1 MIRDIKRA
9 LMLTLTSPIKPGS
22 IHRFMPEIE
31 FEERVIEAIEI
42 FDIID
47 ESHKRGKELALGN
60 IDLSSLGL
68 GHLISTA
75 YKKAFEAI
83 NERPIPGIVAAAVV
97 LSSIDGYS
105 EALRQNVINNVGPY
119 LSKLLYKGKPSDT
132 VEFVEALEDLG
143 LSNYIN
149 LLEKANI
156 NKEYIEYENMTLG
169 DIFEILSKIDAGFM
183 INIKDYSNLLKL
195 SKLMLNSKN
204 AVQAS
209 VKSYIYIGK
218 DLYKISD
225 FLDLDINDPNIL
237 NKLLSKDKVL
247 KRNREDLNAILGGVL
262 ITLYFALNYE
272 NPLRLF

>member
-31 FEERVIEAIEI
+31 FEERIIEAIEV

-47 ESHKRGKELALGN
+47 ESHKRGRELALGN
-60 IDLSSLGL
+60 IDLGSLGL

-75 YKKAFEAI
+75 YKKSFEII
-83 NERPIPGIVAAAVV
+83 NERPIPGIAAAAIV

-105 EALRQNVINNVGPY
+105 EALKQNVINNIGSF
-119 LSKLLYKGKPSDT
+119 LSKLLYKGKPNDT
-132 VEFVEALEDLG
+132 VEFIESLEDLG
-143 LSNYIN
+143 LSNYIS

-156 NKEYIEYENMTLG
+156 NKNYIEYEGRTLG
-169 DIFEILSKIDAGFM
+169 DIFEVLSKIDAGFM

-195 SKLMLNSKN
+195 SKLIINSKN
-204 AVQAS
+204 AIHAS
-209 VKSYIYIGK
+209 IKSYIYIGK
-218 DLYKISD
+218 DLYKIND
-225 FLDLDINDPNIL
+225 FSDLDINDPNLL
-237 NKLLSKDKVL
+237 NKLSSKDKVL
-247 KRNREDLNAILGGVL
+247 KRNREDLNSILGGVL
-262 ITLYFALNYE
+262 ITLYLALNYE